1 MSEYVTLPWFQSLIL
16 GILCLLTSAES
27 FVRQFKFRESTIKA
41 AGAVGYATE
50 AQLQR
55 ISGQANLVTVVA
67 RIALLFIG
75 VDLIWTAFIAK
86 FLS

>member
-1 MSEYVTLPWFQSLIL
+1 MKQGSSINIIFLISQ
-16 GILCLLTSAES
+16 TE
-27 FVRQFKFRESTIKA
+27 FKFRESTIKA
-41 AGAVGYATE
+41 VGAVGYATE